1 MTELKTYGSANVSA
15 SQICRC
21 LRNFREKKTETKTK
35 TEKSMSSHY
44 ITFNITPIYV
54 IKPELH

>member
-21 LRNFREKKTETKTK
+21 LRNFREKKQKQK
-35 TEKSMSSHY
+35 QKQK
-44 ITFNITPIYV
+44 NR
-54 IKPELH
+54 